1 MPSPLT
7 VVKSVG
13 PKLVPF
19 FKTVTLFFILYGG
32 GDSKPGFI
40 YVVFKCLPII
50 SLIFFVLLHGMNFS
64 EVYYYSRRVLIGL
77 IFSCIGDI
85 GMAYKDHGYFLPAI
99 GMFAMAQVMYA
110 TAFGFRP
117 FRPYHGLV
125 VFGIGL
131 TLLSC
136 ILPNIAYGP
145 LPVFGVIYCLLICL
159 MLWRAVARV
168 QLFDDL
174 WTWTKLCSCVGAILF
189 IISDSVIAID
199 KFHTKIPFAQNI
211 IMTTYYAA
219 QLGIT
224 LSVVDSQVD
233 ALLEGKKTN

>member
-1 MPSPLT
+1 LQ
-7 VVKSVG
+7 VKSVG

-32 GDSKPGFI
+32 ETKSSFI
-40 YVVFKCLPII
+40 YIIFKCLPII

-64 EVYYYSRRVLIGL
+64 EVYYYSRRILIGL

-85 GMAYKDHGYFLPAI
+85 GMAYKDYGYFIPAI

-117 FRPYHGLV
+117 FNPYAGLAALA
-125 VFGIGL
+125 IALGL
-131 TLLSC
+131 MGS
-136 ILPNIAYGP
+136 ILPNLEFGP
-145 LPVFGVIYCLLICL
+145 LPVVGGIYCVLICF
-159 MLWRAVARV
+159 MLWRAIARV

-174 WTWTKLCSCVGAILF
+174 WTWTKLCGCVGAILF
-189 IISDSVIAID
+189 ITSDTVIAID

-211 IMTTYYAA
+211 IMITYYAA